1 MGNPVGA
8 HIEPMGEGLGGY
20 DIRRWRM
27 APLVLRQTGNRNL
40 DEVKADALSVTI

>member
-1 MGNPVGA
+1 MEITVVRTDGWDWD
-8 HIEPMGEGLGGY
+8 Y

-27 APLVLRQTGNRNL
+27 ALVLRQTGNRNL